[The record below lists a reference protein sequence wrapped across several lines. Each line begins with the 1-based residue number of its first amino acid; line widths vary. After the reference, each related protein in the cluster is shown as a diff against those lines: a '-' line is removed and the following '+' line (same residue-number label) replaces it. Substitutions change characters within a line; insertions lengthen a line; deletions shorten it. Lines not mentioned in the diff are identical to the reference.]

1 MSKMLITIA
10 AAAALTFT
18 AHVASAD
25 DATPEPRS
33 RNTAFALSAGGT
45 ALSIGLVALGGAT
58 HNGTLAGAGVLSS
71 LISPS
76 AGEFYAGRPITAGMG
91 LRVSSGLVVL
101 WGFAEGSKCLEGDAH
116 CHDNAVLGGAL
127 IAAGALGYVT
137 GVAYDIATAGSAVD
151 AYNRKHN
158 LHVAPTVLP
167 TASSG
172 PAVGMAIGGT
182 F

>member
-25 DATPEPRS
+25 DAMPEPRS

-45 ALSIGLVALGGAT
+45 ALSIGLVVLGGAT
-58 HNGTLAGAGVLSS
+58 HSDTLAGVGALSS
-71 LISPS
+71 LITPS
-76 AGEFYAGRPITAGMG
+76 AGEFYASRPITAGMG
-91 LRVSSGLVVL
+91 LRVSSALVVL
-101 WGFAEGSKCLEGDAH
+101 WGFSEGFKCLDGDAH
-116 CHDNAVLGGAL
+116 CHDNAVLGGTL
-127 IAAGALGYVT
+127 IAAGTIGYAT
-137 GVAYDIATAGSAVD
+137 GIVYDIATAGSAVD

-172 PAVGMAIGGT
+172 PAFGVGIGGT